1 MQYDRVR
8 ELWHWGKYEE
18 EKHKW
23 VYRITNLSFLLDIS
37 SWHGQYKAYLPTDD
51 YCVNDSFIGKTH
63 LS

>member
-18 EKHKW
+18 EKHKS

-51 YCVNDSFIGKTH
+51 YCVNDSFIGKTY